1 MWLKEK
7 YFRFFKDLQAKP
19 FELQVWIVVTA
30 IAGLRTFKSVL
41 QDVTGDK
48 INTTGLIIDLSILL
62 IFCGLCL
69 LIYFRKI
76 PRIPLIVGVAL
87 LMLLICSYVQFGGV
101 MGSTEYNMMG
111 LGVLFAL
118 AYNRKDLAL
127 IMILY
132 GVMILVANIDLRF
145 NGWLTRTFF
154 KDYSTSRDNYLTTLL
169 TVVLIILY
177 FKKALILESNRI
189 TELRQRLSE
198 QIKIIGSQKK
208 ELEEKKQFLH
218 TVNARLEEE
227 IRNHSDQIVRQ
238 NRAMK
243 DYIWLSTES
252 IQMPLQRISSN
263 VTELSEH
270 NVLETKLKQQVNEL
284 NVVVENLKHDLIHH
298 HGTRE

>member
-1 MWLKEK
+1 MWLKET
-7 YFRFFKDLQAKP
+7 YSRFFKDLQAKP
-19 FELQVWIVVTA
+19 FELQVWVVVTA
-30 IAGLRTFKSVL
+30 IAGLRTFKSVV
-41 QDVTGDK
+41 QDVTGDT
-48 INTTGLIIDLSILL
+48 INTSGLLIDLSILL

-118 AYNRKDLAL
+118 AYDRKDLAL

-132 GVMILVANIDLRF
+132 GVMILVANVDLRF

-154 KDYSTSRDNYLTTLL
+154 KDYSTGLDNYLTTLS

-189 TELRQRLSE
+189 TELRQKLSD

-208 ELEEKKQFLH
+208 QLEEKKQFLY

-227 IRNHSDQIVRQ
+227 IRNHSDEIVRQ

-252 IQMPLQRISSN
+252 IQMPLQRISSSA
-263 VTELSEH
+263 TELSEH
-270 NVLETKLKQQVNEL
+270 NVLETKLKQQVTEL
-284 NVVVENLKHDLIHH
+284 NVVVENLKHDLVHH

>member
-1 MWLKEK
+1 MWLKET
-7 YFRFFKDLQAKP
+7 YSRFFKDLQAKP
-19 FELQVWIVVTA
+19 FELQVWVVVTA
-30 IAGLRTFKSVL
+30 IAGLRTFKSVV
-41 QDVTGDK
+41 QDVTGDT
-48 INTTGLIIDLSILL
+48 INTTGLLIDLSILL

-118 AYNRKDLAL
+118 AYDRKDLAL

-132 GVMILVANIDLRF
+132 GVMILVANVDLRF
-145 NGWLTRTFF
+145 NGWLTKTFF
-154 KDYSTSRDNYLTTLL
+154 KGYSTGLDNYLTTLS

-189 TELRQRLSE
+189 TELRQKLSE

-208 ELEEKKQFLH
+208 ELEEKKQFLY

-227 IRNHSDQIVRQ
+227 IRNHSDEIVRQ

-252 IQMPLQRISSN
+252 IQMPLQRISSSA
-263 VTELSEH
+263 TELSEH
-270 NVLETKLKQQVNEL
+270 NVLETKLKQQVTEL
-284 NVVVENLKHDLIHH
+284 NVVVENLKHDLVHH

>member
-1 MWLKEK
+1 MWLEEK
-7 YFRFFKDLQAKP
+7 YSRFFTDLQAKP
-19 FELQVWIVVTA
+19 FELQVWVVVTA
-30 IAGLRTFKSVL
+30 IAGLRTFKSVV
-41 QDVTGDK
+41 QDVTGDQ

-62 IFCGLCL
+62 IFSGLCV

-76 PRIPLIVGVAL
+76 PRIPLIVGVIL
-87 LMLLICSYVQFGGV
+87 LLLLICSYVQFGGV

-132 GVMILVANIDLRF
+132 GVMILVANIDLRL

-154 KDYSTSRDNYLTTLL
+154 NSYSTGLDNYLTTLC

-189 TELRQRLSE
+189 TELRQKLSE
-198 QIKIIGSQKK
+198 QIKIIGFQKN
-208 ELEEKKQFLH
+208 ELEKKKQFLH
-218 TVNARLEEE
+218 TVNARLEKE

-238 NRAMK
+238 NNAMK

-252 IQMPLQRISSN
+252 VQMPLQRISSS
-263 VTELSEH
+263 VIELSG
-270 NVLETKLKQQVNEL
+270 NSILETKLKEQVSEL
-284 NVVVENLKHDLIHH
+284 TVVVENLKRDLTHH
-298 HGTRE
+298 HNIRE

>member
-1 MWLKEK
+1 MWLKET
-7 YFRFFKDLQAKP
+7 YSRFFKDLQAKP
-19 FELQVWIVVTA
+19 FELQVWVVVTA
-30 IAGLRTFKSVL
+30 IAGLRTFKSVV
-41 QDVTGDK
+41 QDVTGDT
-48 INTTGLIIDLSILL
+48 INTTGLLIDLSILL

-118 AYNRKDLAL
+118 AYDRKDLAL

-132 GVMILVANIDLRF
+132 GVMILVANVDLRF
-145 NGWLTRTFF
+145 NGWLTKTFF
-154 KDYSTSRDNYLTTLL
+154 KGYSTGLDNYLTTLS

-189 TELRQRLSE
+189 TELRQKLSE

-208 ELEEKKQFLH
+208 ELEEKKQFLY
-218 TVNARLEEE
+218 TVNERLEEE
-227 IRNHSDQIVRQ
+227 IRNHSDEIVRQ

-252 IQMPLQRISSN
+252 IQMPLQRISSSA
-263 VTELSEH
+263 TELSEH
-270 NVLETKLKQQVNEL
+270 NVLETKLKQQVTEL
-284 NVVVENLKHDLIHH
+284 NVVVENLKHDLVHH